1 MNKTIIDDSFLKKL
15 LYKKYK
21 SNFVYYR
28 ECNLE
33 RLSFV
38 KKVEYA
44 VSKLSILP
52 FNKARLIINYWED
65 IKQIIP
71 IFEKHKIHNYQ
82 IQREYKGKSISGTI
96 NVYFDKGEF
105 NEGFIREIITK
116 HYGYE
121 LGKKDIVDVCLYYA
135 IETEKEVTII
145 HLYDDRGFREY
156 TYVF

>member
-15 LYKKYK
+15 LNKKYK

-65 IKQIIP
+65 
-71 IFEKHKIHNYQ
+71 YQ
-82 IQREYKGKSISGTI
+82 TY
-96 NVYFDKGEF
+96 YPD
-105 NEGFIREIITK
+105 IRET
-116 HYGYE
+116 
-121 LGKKDIVDVCLYYA
+121 
-135 IETEKEVTII
+135 
-145 HLYDDRGFREY
+145 
-156 TYVF
+156 